1 MQSIVLAKV
10 ESAVQAAQ
18 VSALAGQNVT
28 VSNVS
33 ALTNKMTLLPADPTQ
48 SAVVVKLDATRQVA
62 EMKALLGKSVMVGK
76 SPAAIGGIGN
86 WVALHPVAAGAKVAA
101 TAAAT
106 ASPLVMMKVADIG
119 VGQLSGLVGQ
129 TVTVVQP
136 PVVVGTKA
144 ATMLYLKPAAD
155 GAAII
160 SVPVHNALLQAKGLV
175 GSSFTV
181 VQSPVIGGPVGK
193 FLVLKPVAAGTAVA
207 AKTAASTIVVAKVA
221 PAAGTVAASAGA
233 GVGVAAAT
241 GGVVSIATGA
251 ANPIGSAVAGNAM
264 LGGKG
269 VALGLGLGM
278 GAWGPVLLGVA
289 GVIGANL
296 AWKYIQNRHVTPDTS
311 DDDLLAAA
319 LAD

>member
-76 SPAAIGGIGN
+76 SPAAVGGIGN

-144 ATMLYLKPAAD
+144 ATMLYLKPATD
-155 GAAII
+155 GAAVI

-175 GSSFTV
+175 GSTFTV
-181 VQSPVIGGPVGK
+181 VESPVIGGPVGK
-193 FLVLKPVAAGTAVA
+193 FLVLKPVAAGSVVA
-207 AKTAASTIVVAKVA
+207 AKTAASTVVVAKVA
-221 PAAGTVAASAGA
+221 PAAGTVAAGAGA
-233 GVGVAAAT
+233 GVAAAT

-251 ANPIGSAVAGNAM
+251 ANPIASAVAGSSM

-269 VALGLGLGM
+269 VALGLGLGI

-289 GVIGANL
+289 GVVGASL
-296 AWKYIQNRHVTPDTS
+296 AWKYVQNRHVSPDVS
-311 DDDLLAAA
+311 DDYLLAAA